1 MKRLA
6 WRSKLLSRSSIILH
20 CSLPFSLSALYSS
33 HKLVES
39 CKPVCDI
46 WLFMSRCFCNDIA
59 WKWPVREKRTITH
72 LQLSAHLIRQQPEV
86 IQCCSRSMTQQIIFI
101 LPDANT
107 VFFFYAI
114 NIFRFVFV
122 LPFIYS
128 SITLLQTCLLNFWA
142 THNSQ
147 NS

>member
-1 MKRLA
+1 MYYMVTVNCCCMKRLA

-72 LQLSAHLIRQQPEV
+72 LQLSAHLKRQQTEV
-86 IQCCSRSMTQQIIFI
+86 IQCCSRSVTQQNSSSKYIIFI
-101 LPDANT
+101 LPNANS
-107 VFFFYAI
+107 VFFF
-114 NIFRFVFV
+114 
-122 LPFIYS
+122 
-128 SITLLQTCLLNFWA
+128 
-142 THNSQ
+142 
-147 NS
+147 